1 MTRQRQLVYSIV
13 AEKPIHMTAEEIYL
27 KAREQMPSLARG
39 TVYRNL
45 GILAEEGMI
54 RKLEMP
60 DAPARYD
67 RQHVPHPHL
76 VCETCGC
83 VEDLVMPEG
92 MLKPLTRMVN
102 VPLTGFDL
110 KLFYVCPDCEALLE
124 NLD

>member
-13 AEKPIHMTAEEIYL
+13 AEKPVHLTAEEIFL
-27 KAREQMPSLARG
+27 KARERMPSLARG

-67 RQHVPHPHL
+67 RQHSPHPHL
-76 VCETCGC
+76 VCEKCGC

-92 MLKPLTRMVN
+92 MLEPLTKN
-102 VPLTGFDL
+102 INASLTGFDL
-110 KLFYVCPDCEALLE
+110 KLFHVCPACETME
-124 NLD
+124 

>member
-1 MTRQRQLVYSIV
+1 MTRQRELIYSIV
-13 AEKPIHMTAEEIYL
+13 AEKPVHLTAEEIYV
-27 KAREQMPSLARG
+27 KARERMPTLARG

-45 GILAEEGMI
+45 GILAEAGMI

-67 RQHVPHPHL
+67 RQHSPHPHL

-92 MLKPLTRMVN
+92 MLEPLVN
-102 VPLTGFDL
+102 HVDAVVTGFDL
-110 KLFYVCPDCEALLE
+110 KLFHVCPACKNE
-124 NLD
+124 N